1 VIGIGWVIRRYM
13 KTSTDFFESGRS
25 LSAWICARGFIGA
38 NLGAQEVRGMAASG
52 GLSDA
57 LAPGAVMP

>member
-1 VIGIGWVIRRYM
+1 MGHPALHEDEHG
-13 KTSTDFFESGRS
+13 FFESGRS
-25 LSAWICARGFIGA
+25 RPAWICALGFIEA
-38 NLGAQEVRGMAASG
+38 NLGAQEVMGMAASG